1 MNQLSLFLS
10 STANIYPSIQ
20 GVDIA
25 PIYKDC
31 GKVMRAVRYLHH
43 RSGVKKRSKDIWLGL
58 WKHKLA
64 QYKEIVIED
73 SLFDYFPVEYIRNVR
88 PDIRLVCC
96 FRNRVKEH
104 IDHSIIHRQPD
115 ELRNRYGCE
124 LWSYSQDDC
133 DSYEMKKYNQFHL
146 IPRILTEKEVP
157 IQQDV
162 YFIGEDKHRIGRLMD
177 LKSKL
182 EQRGLITKIGV
193 VADPNMK
200 YTEEEKKLITT
211 AMPYQTVLDNVLHSR
226 CIIDIVGKVNYGM
239 TYRSLEAAVLKKKL
253 ITNFVDIKKVD
264 FYNKNNI
271 FILGIDDEAKLRDF
285 VMSPFDDIINN
296 KLEAYSFPYF
306 CKQIF
311 NFIES
316 E

>member
-1 MNQLSLFLS
+1 MSTIYLFLTEES
-10 STANIYPSIQ
+10 QRYPKIEGIENYSIYR
-20 GVDIA
+20 
-25 PIYKDC
+25 KC
-31 GKVMRAVRYLHH
+31 GKLMRGLRYLHL
-43 RSGVKKRSKDIWLGL
+43 RSGLMKSFKAIWLGE
-58 WKHKLA
+58 WKNKLDDFSSIA
-64 QYKEIVIED
+64 ICD
-73 SLFDYFPVEYIRNVR
+73 SIFDYTPIDFIRKHR
-88 PDIRLVCC
+88 PDVRLICC

-146 IPRILTEKEVP
+146 IPKYLTEKEVP

-182 EQRGLITKIGV
+182 EQRGLITKISV

-200 YTEEEKKLITT
+200 YTEEEKDLITI
-211 AMPYQTVLDNVLHSR
+211 ALPYQTVLDNVLHSR

-239 TYRSLEAAVLKKKL
+239 TYRCLEAAVLKKKL
-253 ITNFVDIKKVD
+253 ITNFVDIKKAD